1 MPAAAVRD
9 ELGRTRGRRVR
20 GELFVA
26 GLAWLVAC
34 LGPRIAGLR
43 PPELTE
49 QSSGVDADLRAVMAV
64 SGEAAWASGSGG
76 TWLRTVDGGATW
88 QSGAVAGAEALDFR
102 SLAAFD
108 AQRAIFLSAGAP
120 ARMFRT
126 DDGAKSWRAVYRNDT
141 PGIFFDALAFA
152 DGSRGYALGDPIEG
166 RFVLIETTDGGES
179 WHELPGP
186 EAKPGEGAFA
196 ASNSALG
203 IRGED
208 LWFAT
213 GGSAARAFHSTDRG
227 RTWSA
232 IDAPAPTGAPS
243 RGLFSLAVIGGGL
256 VALVGGDYLA
266 PEAPGAFAISRDWG
280 RTWEK
285 GPAPPGYRSSLSS
298 TGRGR
303 VVATGT
309 SGTDSL
315 EFGGRWDG
323 VGPGYNAVAMRG
335 EVGWAVG
342 PKGRVARLR
351 SRQYGP

>member
-1 MPAAAVRD
+1 MPAGKRCMFGGIALLVGPLKFVR
-9 ELGRTRGRRVR
+9 LP
-20 GELFVA
+20 L
-26 GLAWLVAC
+26 L
-34 LGPRIAGLR
+34 
-43 PPELTE
+43 
-49 QSSGVDADLRAVMAV
+49 
-64 SGEAAWASGSGG
+64 
-76 TWLRTVDGGATW
+76 
-88 QSGAVAGAEALDFR
+88 
-102 SLAAFD
+102 
-108 AQRAIFLSAGAP
+108 
-120 ARMFRT
+120 
-126 DDGAKSWRAVYRNDT
+126 DGAGGKSWRAVYRNDT

-152 DGSRGYALGDPIEG
+152 DGSCGYALGDPIEG